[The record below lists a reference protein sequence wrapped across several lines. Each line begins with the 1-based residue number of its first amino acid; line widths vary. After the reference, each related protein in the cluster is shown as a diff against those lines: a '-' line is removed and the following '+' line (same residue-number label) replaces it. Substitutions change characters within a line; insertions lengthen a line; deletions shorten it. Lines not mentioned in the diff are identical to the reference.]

1 LHVIISVFKIDEIEA
16 VNNDQDKT
24 ESNVDDI
31 YEEVSEWH
39 VNTGGEKIV
48 AKRLAGRFRTLK
60 WIGMSVW
67 LILFLGPYLRW
78 KGSQAVLFD
87 LPNRQFNIFH
97 ITIYPQDIWM
107 LSLTLLFFAILLAA
121 VTSIAGRVFCGYF
134 CFQTVWTDIFTWIEG
149 KLEGDTPQKAMKFN
163 KAPMS
168 LNKLSRKVVK
178 FAIWLFIGFMTGI
191 SFVAW
196 FTDSFQLWHDVLH
209 FEASMPAS
217 IIITAFTFGTFIFA
231 GFMRE
236 QVCFWLCPYARL
248 QGVMYDQD
256 TLLPSYDAERGE
268 PRGRIKKGEDNS
280 AKGSCV
286 DCNVCVAVCPTGIDI
301 RKGQQEG
308 CITCGMCIDAC
319 DSIMDK
325 VKQPRGLIRYATYK
339 ELHHNGKTIPLYKRF
354 RVLVYATILLV
365 ALSGIVYG
373 FMHLSPTEFKVV
385 HERQPLFVK
394 LSDGSIQNKYT
405 VKLLNKTKETLTLKF
420 EIEGM
425 EGASL
430 HGLTKIKVEPG
441 KVIPVT
447 ALVRVH
453 EDDMKSDLTPIIF
466 KGVAESDPSITV
478 SYKSMFMGPK

>member
-1 LHVIISVFKIDEIEA
+1 V
-16 VNNDQDKT
+16 T
-24 ESNVDDI
+24 EESKKQTTNVDEL
-31 YEEVSEWH
+31 YEEVAEWH
-39 VNTGGEKIV
+39 INVGGIKIV
-48 AKRLAGRFRTLK
+48 AKRLAGKFRTLK
-60 WIGMSVW
+60 WLGMSIWSV
-67 LILFLGPYLRW
+67 LFLGPYLRW
-78 KGSQAVLFD
+78 NDSQAILFD
-87 LPNRQFNIFH
+87 LPNRQFNIFD

-149 KLEGDTPQKAMKFN
+149 KIEGNTPQKAMKFN
-163 KAPMS
+163 NAPWTAK
-168 LNKLSRKVVK
+168 KLSKKVFK
-178 FAIWLFIGFMTGI
+178 HTLWLLIGLLTGI

-196 FTDSFQLWHDVLH
+196 FTDAFQLWTELFALNV
-209 FEASMPAS
+209 SMTAA
-217 IIITAFTFGTFIFA
+217 IIIAAFTFGTYTFA

-268 PRGRIKKGEDNS
+268 PRGRIKKGQDNS

-308 CITCGMCIDAC
+308 CITCGLCVDAC

-325 VKQPRGLIRYATYK
+325 VKQPRGLIRYASYK
-339 ELHHNGKTIPLYKRF
+339 ELHHNAASIPLYKRF
-354 RVLVYATILLV
+354 RVLVYAFILI
-365 ALSGIVYG
+365 AAMSGIVYG
-373 FMHLSPTEFKVV
+373 FMNLSPTEFKVV

-405 VKLLNKTKETLTLKF
+405 VKLLNKTKETLKLKF
-420 EIEGM
+420 EIEGI
-425 EGASL
+425 EGATL
-430 HGLTKIKVEPG
+430 HGLTEMTVEPG

-447 ALVRVH
+447 ALVRVS
-453 EDDMKSDLTPIIF
+453 EDDMKSNLTPIIF
-466 KGVAESDPSITV
+466 KGKVESNPNITV
-478 SYKSMFMGPK
+478 QYKSMFMGPK

>member
-1 LHVIISVFKIDEIEA
+1 MSEELKETAI
-16 VNNDQDKT
+16 
-24 ESNVDDI
+24 NVDDI

-39 VNTGGEKIV
+39 INVGGIKIV
-48 AKRLAGRFRTLK
+48 AKRLAGRFRRLK
-60 WIGMSVW
+60 WFGMSIW
-67 LILFLGPYLRW
+67 LVLFLGPYLRW
-78 KGSQAVLFD
+78 NDSQAVLFD
-87 LPNRQFNIFH
+87 LPNRQFNIFQ

-149 KLEGDTPQKAMKFN
+149 KLEGNTPQKAMKFN
-163 KAPMS
+163 NAPWS
-168 LNKLSRKVVK
+168 FNKLSRKIVK
-178 FAIWLFIGFMTGI
+178 HTIWLLIGMLTGI

-196 FTDSFQLWHDVLH
+196 FTDAFQLWHNL
-209 FEASMPAS
+209 FILQASITAT
-217 IIITAFTFGTFIFA
+217 IIITAFTFGTYTFA

-256 TLLPSYDAERGE
+256 TILPSYDAERGE
-268 PRGRIKKGEDNS
+268 PRGRIKKSQDNS

-308 CITCGMCIDAC
+308 CITCGICIDAC

-325 VKQPRGLIRYATYK
+325 VKQPRGLIRYASYK
-339 ELHHNGKTIPLYKRF
+339 ELHHNAATVPLYKRF
-354 RVLVYATILLV
+354 RVIFYSLILL
-365 ALSGIVYG
+365 AAMSGIIYG

-385 HERQPLFVK
+385 HERQPLFVR

-405 VKLLNKTKETLTLKF
+405 IKLLNKTKETLTIKF
-420 EIEGM
+420 SIEGV
-425 EGASL
+425 EGATL
-430 HGLTKIKVEPG
+430 HGLTEMTVEPG

-447 ALVRVH
+447 ALVRVP
-453 EDDMKSDLTPIIF
+453 EEYMKSELTPIIF
-466 KGVAESDPSITV
+466 KGIV
-478 SYKSMFMGPK
+478 SNSNMNVQYKSMFMGPKK